1 MPRNAPTIMVSSTCY
16 DLKQVRKDLSRFIE
30 ELGYNPLLSE
40 FDYFP
45 IDPDLDTVENCR
57 RRVEQD
63 ADIMVLIIGGRYG
76 YVDPKSDK
84 SITNLEYLTAR
95 AKGIPIYT
103 FVDKG
108 ILPLLPMWERNPGAD
123 FGDTVPNTKV
133 FKFIKQVRGK
143 DSVWTIEFEH
153 AQDIV
158 QALKHQFAHQM
169 LEGLNLRKQIRDNRG
184 GMPANISGSALRL
197 ILEKPK
203 GWEYS
208 FFAQVLADEVDK
220 YTDIYQEYKLNL
232 MFSKGEVINH
242 DGIIDWIQLKIKE
255 SSRMGSTIADLMNI
269 HLPTALAPVGT
280 PANLEALSFV
290 ARRIATVYREA
301 LEWSLQIRQVH
312 TEEHLQ
318 PVINQLG
325 KALNGLINE
334 VNRYGTQTLAKID
347 RYRLQ
352 PEGAKVEAQ
361 IVLSNFLEDDF
372 VDLLAQCLQNRKHA
386 D

>member
-108 ILPLLPMWERNPGAD
+108 ILPLLPMWEKNPGAD

-133 FKFIKQVRGK
+133 FEFIKQVRGK
-143 DSVWTIEFEH
+143 DSVWTLEFEH

-158 QALKHQFAHQM
+158 RALKHQLAHQM
-169 LEGLNLRKQIRDNRG
+169 LEGLNLRKQIRAHKSEI
-184 GMPANISGSALRL
+184 PSGVSGKAIRL
-197 ILEKPK
+197 ILEKPH
-203 GWEYS
+203 GWEQS
-208 FFAQVLADEVDK
+208 FFAQVLVDEVSKHGD
-220 YTDIYQEYKLNL
+220 TYQEYKLGL
-232 MFSKGEVINH
+232 VFSKGEPIMHYGFVE
-242 DGIIDWIQLKIKE
+242 WIRHKSREVL
-255 SSRMGSTIADLMNI
+255 RMGQVLSDLINV
-269 HLPTALAPVGT
+269 HLIEALSPPGV
-280 PANLEALSFV
+280 PANLEATAFV
-290 ARRIATVYREA
+290 ARKIAVIHKEA
-301 LEWSLQIRQVH
+301 LDWVLELRRSYAEECIQPAVDQLSKGLDDLIEQVQLYGPDMLSKIQAHNLNPDSQIIEARLRITTSLGEAFADLV
-312 TEEHLQ
+312 
-318 PVINQLG
+318 
-325 KALNGLINE
+325 
-334 VNRYGTQTLAKID
+334 
-347 RYRLQ
+347 
-352 PEGAKVEAQ
+352 VE
-361 IVLSNFLEDDF
+361 
-372 VDLLAQCLQNRKHA
+372 CLQNCESA
-386 D
+386 